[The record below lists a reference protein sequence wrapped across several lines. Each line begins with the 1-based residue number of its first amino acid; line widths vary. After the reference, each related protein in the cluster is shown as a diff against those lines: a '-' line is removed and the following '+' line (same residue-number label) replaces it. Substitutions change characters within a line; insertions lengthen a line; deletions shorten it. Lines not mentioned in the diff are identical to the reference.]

1 MDINKYKYISIYVY
15 MYICIHVYM
24 YICILY
30 IYMLFTSNYYLDRI
44 SKNLRLAIGSHESRA
59 RIAWWAKLDWVDEHV
74 DR

>member
-1 MDINKYKYISIYVY
+1 MYICIYVY
-15 MYICIHVYM
+15 MYICIYVY
-24 YICILY
+24 Y